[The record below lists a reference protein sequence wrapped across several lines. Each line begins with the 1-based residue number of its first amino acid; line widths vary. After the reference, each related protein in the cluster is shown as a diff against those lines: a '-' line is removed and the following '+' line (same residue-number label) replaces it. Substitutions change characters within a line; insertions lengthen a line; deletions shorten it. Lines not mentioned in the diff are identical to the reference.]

1 MALLMSR
8 GGIVASG
15 FVDEG
20 LACGDG
26 DESCGHESTSRE
38 GREGCVNVGLVS
50 IQNLVYVEMKYIC
63 VRIAM
68 IFPPFCSHKTRYPS
82 AAAAAAAA
90 PVVHRRW
97 SPSLPLRYL
106 TGG

>member
-26 DESCGHESTSRE
+26 GESCRRESTPRE
-38 GREGCVNVGLVS
+38 GREGCVNVGRVS

-68 IFPPFCSHKTRYPS
+68 IFPPFCSHRTRYPS
-82 AAAAAAAA
+82 TAAAAPVA

-97 SPSLPLRYL
+97 PPSLPL
-106 TGG
+106 